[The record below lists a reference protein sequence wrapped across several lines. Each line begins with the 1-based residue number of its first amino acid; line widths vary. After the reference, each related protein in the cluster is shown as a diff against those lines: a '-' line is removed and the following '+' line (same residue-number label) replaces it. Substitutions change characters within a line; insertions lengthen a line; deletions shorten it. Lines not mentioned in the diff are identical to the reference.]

1 MWVEVSTRCLEKIL
15 GRFFG
20 PLLGRFSLS
29 SFSSESPKTNF
40 PTHTHPPP
48 TPTPTCPHDENTP
61 THTPH
66 TRTHH
71 TASVVWGVGVCL
83 PTVRPALLLLGSS
96 LSALP
101 PPPSLSLT
109 PPHTHTPTHSP
120 TPPMATHAHSHTPQ
134 PMCALEPC
142 GCAWVGL
149 CVQPSFSGRVLPR
162 FFGELCP
169 TGTHTRTSH
178 HGPPTIGTTAPPLAV
193 QRTTRTR
200 ARHPHHGVAC
210 PFFWGVAS
218 PALFFLGGAC
228 RPFWF
233 LGGEKGNCTPTPSP
247 STKPPILTHC
257 SHTAHPIP
265 RRKSPAGGG
274 TWARAVA
281 STPLSSF
288 LKNPPASPSLP
299 FPLALPSG

>member
-1 MWVEVSTRCLEKIL
+1 MVPLPPPPLPPPLSPRPTPTTYWPQECQRAWLFPHGSGGKTLEGVLVLVLLPKKKI
-15 GRFFG
+15 
-20 PLLGRFSLS
+20 
-29 SFSSESPKTNF
+29 
-40 PTHTHPPP
+40 PTHTHPPS

-162 FFGELCP
+162 FFGEHCP

-178 HGPPTIGTTAPPLAV
+178 HGPPTIGTTAPPLTV

-200 ARHPHHGVAC
+200 ARHPHHGVAFVL
-210 PFFWGVAS
+210 FFGGVAS
-218 PALFFLGGAC
+218 PALFFGGGVHAVLFGFWVARRAIARPLHPPPPHHPFSLIAHTLHTPSLGGSRLRAAA
-228 RPFWF
+228 RGPA
-233 LGGEKGNCTPTPSP
+233 LLPPPPSP
-247 STKPPILTHC
+247 
-257 SHTAHPIP
+257 
-265 RRKSPAGGG
+265 R
-274 TWARAVA
+274 
-281 STPLSSF
+281 F
-288 LKNPPASPSLP
+288 
-299 FPLALPSG
+299 